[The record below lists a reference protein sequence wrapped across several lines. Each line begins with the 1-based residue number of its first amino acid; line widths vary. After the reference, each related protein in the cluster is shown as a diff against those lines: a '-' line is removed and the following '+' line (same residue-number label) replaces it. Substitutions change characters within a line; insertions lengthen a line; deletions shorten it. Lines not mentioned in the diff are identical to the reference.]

1 MLLTIKSGQS
11 LLINI
16 DIGIC
21 IYIYANFNLC
31 LQVQI
36 DNTIID
42 VIFGFMYALN

>member
-1 MLLTIKSGQS
+1 MLPTVTFGQS

-16 DIGIC
+16 NVVIC

-42 VIFGFMYALN
+42 VMFTFIYALN